1 MKKIYVN
8 VSGNVAKPLPKGH
21 AGITHVV
28 SIEDSV
34 DDNDSG
40 VSTYYVVNEDGSPRV
55 KTPSELEAD
64 ALALAKETLRVANK
78 GTRDEALANL
88 TVEVDGMSIQV
99 RPKDE
104 LNIRLKLQSLE
115 PLEVTKW
122 TLSDNTRGTITRE
135 QLELAYATG
144 LTLGA
149 EIYDTYNDTL
159 DEA

>member
-1 MKKIYVN
+1 MKKRYMKGL
-8 VSGNVAKPLPKGH
+8 SPMPDRVAYSKQY
-21 AGITHVV
+21 
-28 SIEDSV
+28 DSV
-34 DDNDSG
+34 IEMSDANYDECTGSDWFRYG
-40 VSTYYVVNEDGSPRV
+40 EDGKVRL
-55 KTPSELEAD
+55 KTASELKVDAD
-64 ALALAKETLRVANK
+64 KLAKENLRVANK

-144 LTLGA
+144 LALGA

>member
-1 MKKIYVN
+1 
-8 VSGNVAKPLPKGH
+8 
-21 AGITHVV
+21 
-28 SIEDSV
+28 
-34 DDNDSG
+34 
-40 VSTYYVVNEDGSPRV
+40 
-55 KTPSELEAD
+55 
-64 ALALAKETLRVANK
+64 
-78 GTRDEALANL
+78 
-88 TVEVDGMSIQV
+88 MSIQV

-144 LTLGA
+144 LALGA